1 MSHTV
6 LHIDASA
13 RQQDSVSRRLSADI
27 VAKLGATEVIRRD
40 LAEPLPLLDEGWVT
54 STFIPPQDRTD
65 AQAEALAFSDT
76 IVEELQKADTIVI
89 GTPIYNFSGPAV
101 LKAWVDQVARAVAAA
116 DRSPAQREALEQS
129 DTLIQEL
136 KDADTLVIGV
146 PVYNFSVP
154 ASLKAWID
162 LIARAGETFRYTENG
177 PVGLLADKKVIV
189 AVASGGVQ
197 IGSPADFLTPHLKV
211 FFGFLGLQDV
221 SFVNVETVETLDL
234 AA

>member
-101 LKAWVDQVARAVAAA
+101 LKAWVDQVARA
-116 DRSPAQREALEQS
+116 
-129 DTLIQEL
+129 
-136 KDADTLVIGV
+136 GV
-146 PVYNFSVP
+146 
-154 ASLKAWID
+154 
-162 LIARAGETFRYTENG
+162 TFRYTENG

-197 IGSPADFLTPHLKV
+197 ISSPADFLTPHLKV

-221 SFVNVETVETLDL
+221 TFVNIETVETLDL

>member
-13 RQQDSVSRRLSADI
+13 RQQDSVSRRLWADI
-27 VAKLGATEVIRRD
+27 VAKLSADKVIRRD
-40 LAEPLPLLDEGWVT
+40 LGEPLPFLDEGWVT
-54 STFIPPQDRTD
+54 STFIPPSDRTE
-65 AQAEALAFSDT
+65 AQAAVLGQSD
-76 IVEELQKADTIVI
+76 VLVQELQEADTIVI

-101 LKAWVDQVARAVAAA
+101 LKAWVDQVARA
-116 DRSPAQREALEQS
+116 
-129 DTLIQEL
+129 
-136 KDADTLVIGV
+136 GV
-146 PVYNFSVP
+146 
-154 ASLKAWID
+154 
-162 LIARAGETFRYTENG
+162 TFRYTENG
-177 PVGLLADKKVIV
+177 PEGLLADKKVIV

-221 SFVNVETVETLDL
+221 TFVNAETVQELDL

>member
-54 STFIPPQDRTD
+54 STFIPPQDRTT
-65 AQAEALAFSDT
+65 AQAEALSFSDT
-76 IVEELQKADTIVI
+76 IVQELQKADTIVI

-101 LKAWVDQVARAVAAA
+101 LKAWVDQVARA
-116 DRSPAQREALEQS
+116 
-129 DTLIQEL
+129 
-136 KDADTLVIGV
+136 GV
-146 PVYNFSVP
+146 
-154 ASLKAWID
+154 
-162 LIARAGETFRYTENG
+162 TFRYTENG

>member
-13 RQQDSVSRRLSADI
+13 RHQDSVSRRLSADI

-54 STFIPPQDRTD
+54 STFIPPQDRTA
-65 AQAEALAFSDT
+65 AQAEALSFSDT

-89 GTPIYNFSGPAV
+89 GTPIYNFSVPAV
-101 LKAWVDQVARAVAAA
+101 LKAWVDQVARA
-116 DRSPAQREALEQS
+116 
-129 DTLIQEL
+129 
-136 KDADTLVIGV
+136 GV
-146 PVYNFSVP
+146 
-154 ASLKAWID
+154 
-162 LIARAGETFRYTENG
+162 TFRYTENG

-221 SFVNVETVETLDL
+221 TFVNAETVETLDL

>member
-54 STFIPPQDRTD
+54 STFIPPQDRTA
-65 AQAEALAFSDT
+65 AQVEALAFSDT

-101 LKAWVDQVARAVAAA
+101 LKAWVDQVARA
-116 DRSPAQREALEQS
+116 
-129 DTLIQEL
+129 
-136 KDADTLVIGV
+136 GV
-146 PVYNFSVP
+146 
-154 ASLKAWID
+154 
-162 LIARAGETFRYTENG
+162 TFRYTENG

-221 SFVNVETVETLDL
+221 TFVNTETVETLDL

>member
-27 VAKLGATEVIRRD
+27 VAKLDATEVIRRD

-54 STFIPPQDRTD
+54 STFIPPQDRTA
-65 AQAEALAFSDT
+65 AQAEALSFSDT

-101 LKAWVDQVARAVAAA
+101 LKAWVDQVARA
-116 DRSPAQREALEQS
+116 
-129 DTLIQEL
+129 
-136 KDADTLVIGV
+136 GV
-146 PVYNFSVP
+146 
-154 ASLKAWID
+154 
-162 LIARAGETFRYTENG
+162 TFRYTENG

-221 SFVNVETVETLDL
+221 TFVNAETVETLDL

>member
-27 VAKLGATEVIRRD
+27 VAKLDATEVIRRD

-101 LKAWVDQVARAVAAA
+101 LKAWVDQVARA
-116 DRSPAQREALEQS
+116 
-129 DTLIQEL
+129 
-136 KDADTLVIGV
+136 GV
-146 PVYNFSVP
+146 
-154 ASLKAWID
+154 
-162 LIARAGETFRYTENG
+162 TFRYTENG

-221 SFVNVETVETLDL
+221 TFVNTETVETLDL